1 MITNPYRK
9 YADHI
14 PALVRKVSR
23 EHMYDIEPSSK
34 DILGTGNYI
43 ASGYNESYEVDL
55 DAQLMEKFKELG
67 EEEPDA
73 S

>member
-1 MITNPYRK
+1 MTLSP
-9 YADHI
+9 H
-14 PALVRKVSR
+14 LG
-23 EHMYDIEPSSK
+23 

-55 DAQLMEKFKELG
+55 DAQLMAKFKELG